1 MSGPSARTRL
11 GQSTGGEHGAM
22 RKRQLAGIEHNRR
35 GATHRA
41 RGKGVAKVLGKADA
55 RWVHSTRRGIRKNVL
70 GSPLARFEA
79 EWISTSTPTV
89 PGG

>member
-11 GQSTGGEHGAM
+11 GQSTGGEHGTT

-55 RWVHSTRRGIRKNVL
+55 LLGTRRGIRKNVL

>member
-1 MSGPSARTRL
+1 VSERPECTNAVGTKHRGRTWGHAQEAACWYRA
-11 GQSTGGEHGAM
+11 QTAWCNAS
-22 RKRQLAGIEHNRR
+22 
-35 GATHRA
+35 RA

-55 RWVHSTRRGIRKNVL
+55 RLGTRRGIRKNVL

>member
-11 GQSTGGEHGAM
+11 GQSTGGEHGTM
-22 RKRQLAGIEHNRR
+22 RDALLVSSTTGVVQRI
-35 GATHRA
+35 RA

-55 RWVHSTRRGIRKNVL
+55 RLGTRRGIRKNVL